1 MTQFTPDLIA
11 KAKAAKN
18 AAEVFELAKAH
29 GIELTEEEAK
39 TYFDQLHKNCELSD
53 EDLDSVAGGAE
64 CGEDQLTVN
73 GLPEGT
79 FVAGSISAKAYQ
91 QPRENQNF
99 SPAAQSTLLT
109 LRSGHASESAGHLT
123 AYALSV
129 IWETTASS
137 PSRP

>member
-79 FVAGSISAKAYQ
+79 KVEVINGKKCPPCGSTVGYSRRILRTKPVKALLVEVEIVCECKTVILSEVYESEIS
-91 QPRENQNF
+91 R
-99 SPAAQSTLLT
+99 L
-109 LRSGHASESAGHLT
+109 
-123 AYALSV
+123 
-129 IWETTASS
+129 
-137 PSRP
+137 